1 MHKFDAYIGRSV
13 LLATLAVLTLLT
25 GLDSLIS
32 VIDESDDIGNGYEF
46 GDVLVYVAY
55 TIPRRV
61 HEFVPFAGLIGALIA
76 LGRLAASSELVVI
89 RASGVSLGGIAIM
102 VLKPAMLMAV
112 FGFAV
117 GEFVA
122 PHSEQL
128 AMSHRALAQR
138 SESAVAGRFGAWNR
152 DGNTFIHVDAVQ
164 RGGIAYGVTLL
175 TFDSDYRLVGSLMAE
190 RGTHAGDHWVLE
202 QVQATY
208 LEEEGTSVRE
218 ETLWRWDT
226 AITPELLTLD
236 VVEPETLP
244 IMQLWSYAKYLQRQ
258 GMVFVDIE
266 LAFWRKVLQPLAT
279 LALVLVAMSFIFG
292 PLREGT
298 MAARVF
304 IGIIVGV
311 GFRISQDFFGPAS
324 LIFGYDPLLAA
335 LSPIA
340 ACWLGG
346 MWLLWRRT

>member
-25 GLDSLIS
+25 GLDALIS

-175 TFDSDYRLVGSLMAE
+175 TFDSDYRLVSSLMAE

-202 QVQATY
+202 QVHATY

-244 IMQLWSYAKYLQRQ
+244 IMQLWPYAKYLQRQ